1 MKGGVVMLY
10 GAGILLVVFYSCIKF
25 RSKKLRKEDKMF
37 KDELQKIKNDV
48 VLNFI
53 DANFLERSFEFFG
66 NKNFALAANDEGTVH
81 YPITDL
87 QDLDP
92 KDFA

>member
-1 MKGGVVMLY
+1 MLY
-10 GAGILLVVFYSCIKF
+10 GASVLFIIFCLYA
-25 RSKKLRKEDKMF
+25 RSRSEKSNREDQMF

-53 DANFLERSFEFFG
+53 DVDFLEKSFEFFG
-66 NKNFALAANDEGTVH
+66 NRNFAWAANDERTIH
-81 YPITDL
+81 YSITDL

>member
-1 MKGGVVMLY
+1 MFCGASVLLIVVCLY
-10 GAGILLVVFYSCIKF
+10 LRS
-25 RSKKLRKEDKMF
+25 RSKKPSREDQTF
-37 KDELQKIKNDV
+37 RDELQKIKNDV

-53 DANFLERSFEFFG
+53 DMDFLEKSFEFFG
-66 NKNFALAANDEGTVH
+66 NRNFALAANDEGITR